1 MVRRIKNIDPL
12 GIMIYFFMAG
22 VFLLQTSC
30 ISLRPGSASMEP
42 ANAKEKSPK
51 GRVFISEDYIVY
63 RAEGNETPTMLAKI
77 YLGDKKRA
85 WVIEDENKETPFKKG
100 QHIVI
105 PLKDQK
111 KGGLSADGYQVIP
124 ILSYHS
130 ISEKCKTLLCMSK
143 KAFEQQMKYLQVHK
157 YRVITLK
164 ELLGFLQYRNGL
176 PERSVVITF
185 DDGYRSF
192 YKIAFPILK
201 KYGYK
206 AALFVYTD
214 FIDNSKNALTWN
226 QLRKLKAHGF
236 EIGSHGLS
244 HSDFTKKRGNEDD
257 QAYIER
263 IKNELIRSKKIIDKK
278 LMQDTVYV
286 AFPFGNYN
294 QKIMHL
300 SENAGFKI
308 GLSLKSGSNPFF
320 ADPLSLKRNQIMKK
334 DMKNFTSQLNTFYKF
349 TLE

>member
-12 GIMIYFFMAG
+12 GIMIYFLMAG
-22 VFLLQTSC
+22 VLLLQASC
-30 ISLRPGSASMEP
+30 ISSRAGSGSMEP
-42 ANAKEKSPK
+42 VTAKEKSPK
-51 GRVFISEDYIVY
+51 GRVFISEEYIVY
-63 RAEGNETPTMLAKI
+63 RLEENETPTMLAEK
-77 YLGDKKRA
+77 YLSDKKKA
-85 WVIEDENKETPFKKG
+85 WVIEDENKETPFKKWRR
-100 QHIVI
+100 IVI

-111 KGGLSADGYQVIP
+111 KGGLSADGYQVVP
-124 ILSYHS
+124 ILRYHR
-130 ISEKCKTLLCMSK
+130 ISKQCKTMLCMSK
-143 KAFEQQMKYLQVHK
+143 KAFEQQMKYLQDHK
-157 YRVITLK
+157 YRVITLRQ
-164 ELLGFLQYRNGL
+164 LLGFLQYRNGL

-185 DDGYRSF
+185 DDGDRSF

-201 KYGYK
+201 KHGYK
-206 AALFVYTD
+206 AALFVHTD

-244 HSDFTKKRGNEDD
+244 NSDFTKKREDEDD

-263 IKNELIRSKKIIDKK
+263 IKDELVRSKKIIDKK

-294 QKIMHL
+294 QEIMHL
-300 SENAGFKI
+300 SEKAGFKI

-320 ADPLSLKRNQIMKK
+320 ADPLSLKRNRIMKK
-334 DMKNFTSQLNTFYKF
+334 DMKNFTFQLNTFNKF
-349 TLE
+349 ILE